1 MCVLWVCWLWR
12 FMHHVHL
19 YHTVRGSD
27 ATHSPSLACW
37 GTTKVNYSGREIR
50 SGHPTDS
57 VTCLQIFTGNTGW
70 SRDLMRRSECGE
82 AALRLVAAASDV
94 YWSSAE
100 QRWHFTLTFQ
110 SEPCEGGRNGGS
122 GPLGGG
128 GVGECEENLRIPAT
142 CCFWQR
148 RGQRGGS
155 TLLFFFLLPSPCSV
169 WLQTMGGFESAR
181 KQPWQRIPSA
191 NHHVDL
197 LNGRQRQAGEATLEA
212 LISLLSQN
220 YLKESKERKTHNQ
233 DSSNSSFP
241 KKRKQKK
248 WKKENKKS
256 EQKKHQKRKRKI
268 KIIIIIMV

>member
-1 MCVLWVCWLWR
+1 MSMLTLTLHAPC
-12 FMHHVHL
+12 
-19 YHTVRGSD
+19 
-27 ATHSPSLACW
+27 PSLS
-37 GTTKVNYSGREIR
+37 YSPWQRCYTFAIARLLRHDESELFTEGNPKRAPDGQCDVSPNIYRQHGLKQGSNEGIRVWRGGAAAGR
-50 SGHPTDS
+50 
-57 VTCLQIFTGNTGW
+57 
-70 SRDLMRRSECGE
+70 SRLGRLLKLCG
-82 AALRLVAAASDV
+82 AALTFHVDLPVWSVWRWEKRRERAAGWGRGRRVWRKPEDPGYLLLLAAPRTKRRLHTS
-94 YWSSAE
+94 
-100 QRWHFTLTFQ
+100 F
-110 SEPCEGGRNGGS
+110 
-122 GPLGGG
+122 
-128 GVGECEENLRIPAT
+128 
-142 CCFWQR
+142 
-148 RGQRGGS
+148 
-155 TLLFFFLLPSPCSV
+155 FFFLLPSPCSV